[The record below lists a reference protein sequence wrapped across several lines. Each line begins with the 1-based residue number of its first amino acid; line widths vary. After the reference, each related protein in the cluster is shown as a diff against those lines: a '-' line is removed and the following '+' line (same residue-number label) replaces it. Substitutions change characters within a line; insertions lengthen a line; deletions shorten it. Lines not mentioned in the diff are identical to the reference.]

1 MDNLFLLIPKLK
13 TQTYINLVAL
23 SQSRQGY
30 LSKRIFNK
38 RHKADTRLYKQ
49 IEKELY

>member
-30 LSKRIFNK
+30 LSKNK
-38 RHKADTRLYKQ
+38 FSERHKANTRLYDGWIK
-49 IEKELY
+49 LY